1 MTLVINPQNFMELY
15 ALYRFNRPCNNKRSI
30 NKYELCIKQYQKK
43 KDIRCGGIIINKNFD
58 SVIIV
63 LNRDSKMKGEDKWGL
78 PKGHIKEGEELF
90 QCAEREIEEETGL
103 KIKINDKNPRIK
115 INDTYYYIIVM
126 NEDISLVPKD
136 KREIAEVKWEKIEN
150 MNQINT
156 NRGLRKLDS
165 VYPKIIKLAK
175 RKINENNIIIENYAV

>member
-1 MTLVINPQNFMELY
+1 MTLVINPANFMELY
-15 ALYRFNRPCNNKRSI
+15 AFYRYNQPCNNYKQSFKRYI
-30 NKYELCIKQYQKK
+30 PPIKKNQKK
-43 KDIRCGGIIINKNFD
+43 RDIRCGGIIINKNLD

-78 PKGHIKEGEELF
+78 PKGHIKQGEELS

-103 KIKINDKNPRIK
+103 KITINEKNPRIK

-126 NEDISLVPKD
+126 NQDISLVPKD
-136 KREIAEVKWEKIEN
+136 KKEIAEVKWEKIEN

-175 RKINENNIIIENYAV
+175 KKMNENIRSSI

>member
-15 ALYRFNRPCNNKRSI
+15 ALYRYNQPCNNYKQNIKRYTPPQRQNS
-30 NKYELCIKQYQKK
+30 KR
-43 KDIRCGGIIINKNFD
+43 KDIRCGGIII
-58 SVIIV
+58 
-63 LNRDSKMKGEDKWGL
+63 
-78 PKGHIKEGEELF
+78 
-90 QCAEREIEEETGL
+90 TGL
-103 KIKINDKNPRIK
+103 KIKINEKNPRIK

-165 VYPKIIKLAK
+165 VYPKIIKLA
-175 RKINENNIIIENYAV
+175 RKKMNENVRSII

>member
-1 MTLVINPQNFMELY
+1 MTLVINPTNFMELY
-15 ALYRFNRPCNNKRSI
+15 ALYRYNQPCNNYKQNIKRYI
-30 NKYELCIKQYQKK
+30 PPVKQNQKK
-43 KDIRCGGIIINKNFD
+43 RDIRCGGIIINKNLD

-78 PKGHIKEGEELF
+78 PKGHIKQGEELS

-103 KIKINDKNPRIK
+103 KITINEKNPRIK

-136 KREIAEVKWEKIEN
+136 KREIAEVKWERIEN

-165 VYPKIIKLAK
+165 VYPKIIKLA
-175 RKINENNIIIENYAV
+175 RKKMNDNTRSSI